1 MGRVPTEHRTHPRV
15 RSRARMLLFL
25 CKIDVRLTLA
35 LTRRN
40 KRSMIL
46 YIKRKKTEYD
56 P

>member
-1 MGRVPTEHRTHPRV
+1 MGRVRTEHRTHPRLP
-15 RSRARMLLFL
+15 SRARAPFL
-25 CKIDVRLTLA
+25 RKIDVRLTLA